1 MCLADICVYAPHV
14 RVIPG
19 GQKTIWDPLELGLQM
34 VGAGNETWVSE
45 KGRQSS
51 YCKVGHLSSSYITFS

>member
-1 MCLADICVYAPHV
+1 MCTCVWQTYAPHV

-19 GQKTIWDPLELGLQM
+19 GQKMIWDPLELGLQM

-51 YCKVGHLSSSYITFS
+51 YCKVGHLSSSYITFF